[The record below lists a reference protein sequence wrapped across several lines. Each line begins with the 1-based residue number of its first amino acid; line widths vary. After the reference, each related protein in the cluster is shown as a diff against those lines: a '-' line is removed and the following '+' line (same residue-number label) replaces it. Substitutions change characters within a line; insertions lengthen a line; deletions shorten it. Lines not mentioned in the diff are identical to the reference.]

1 MGVFLVGVNQLAGF
15 YEYYLSWAGPSRR
28 AYAAGLALELPGG
41 YARADCVVVCG
52 MGGSGAA
59 GDYLAALSAAYGGL
73 PVYVVKSAE
82 PPRWV
87 QGCLV
92 YAVSFSGNTRE
103 TLNCASR
110 AYRLGGYVVA
120 VATGGRLAA
129 WARRVGVPVAVV
141 EEAPAPRAG
150 WPQLFYTLLGSLKA
164 AGLIQVP
171 GGHVEE
177 SIQLLGERERAEAE
191 ARELAGWLQ
200 GSRGSLVVLAPE
212 PYYPVAVR
220 TRSELAEN
228 AKLAADAAQVP
239 EAGHNMLEAWARS
252 GDTRILLLDP
262 GEEPWSTLLHQAAGL
277 ARPAS
282 LHVARLRGGSMLSRM
297 VWGTWLAGL
306 ASVRYALNTGL
317 DPEPVKTIKA
327 FRKVVEET
335 TGWDALD

>member
-1 MGVFLVGVNQLAGF
+1 LVMALSF
-15 YEYYLSWAGPSRR
+15 YEYYLNWAGPARR
-28 AYAAGLALELPGG
+28 AYASGLALQLPPG
-41 YARADCVVVCG
+41 YARAENVVVCG

-59 GDYLAALSAAYGGL
+59 GDYLAALSATYGGL

-82 PPRWV
+82 PPRW
-87 QGCLV
+87 CRESLV

-110 AYRLGGYVVA
+110 AYRLGANVVA
-120 VATGGRLAA
+120 VTTGGRLAA

-150 WPQLFYTLLGSLKA
+150 WPQLFYTMLGSLKA

-171 GGHVEE
+171 SSHVEE
-177 SIQLLGERERAEAE
+177 SIQLLGGREKAEAE
-191 ARELAGWLQ
+191 ARELVEWLL
-200 GSRGSLVVLAPE
+200 GSNGRLVILAPE

-220 TRSELAEN
+220 MRSELAEN
-228 AKLAADAAQVP
+228 AKLAADTGQVP
-239 EAGHNMLEAWARS
+239 EIGHNMIEAWAAG
-252 GDTRILLLDP
+252 GDARVLALDP
-262 GEEPWSTLLHQAAGL
+262 GEEPWSTLLHQVVGL

-282 LHVARLRGGSMLSRM
+282 VHVVKLRGGNMVSRI

-306 ASVRYALNTGL
+306 TSVLYALRKGI
-317 DPEPVKTIKA
+317 DPERIRTIKA
-327 FRKVVEET
+327 FRSVVEAT